1 MSRQVTLPAGS
12 SQLSFQARWDI
23 EDCGA
28 DPCDYAY
35 VEVQDGS
42 TWTAIPGSIT
52 KAAEGNGIDGVQAT
66 WTNATFDLSAY
77 AGKTVGLRIRYVT
90 DGAAQG
96 NDVNLP
102 NGIFVD
108 DLKITSGG
116 TVVFADGA
124 ENGENGWTLDGF
136 TIQGASFTTAY
147 DNYYIASNRAY
158 VKYDRY
164 LRTGPY
170 NFGFTNTKP
179 DWVEHFPYQ
188 DGLLISYWDTSQSN
202 NDVGLHPGQ
211 GEILPIDAHPRP
223 IARLDGQFWRGRIA
237 LYDATFGLQ
246 TADSFT
252 LHVNSQPSYIRG
264 QAAQPL
270 FDDTRKYWY
279 EETPTTGVKLPA
291 VGVKIRVLEQD
302 GTSMRIRIS

>member
-1 MSRQVTLPAGS
+1 MAQSRLSAENDQAIGTRAGDLGAWDKLQLGWLDYEIVLAGQTRALDLGPHEYNSAKPQGVVVVLPKKNVLTQLGAPYEGTHQWWSGSGDDLDNSMSRQVTLPAGS

-23 EDCGA
+23 EDCGP

-108 DLKITSGG
+108 DLKITSGATG
-116 TVVFADGA
+116 
-124 ENGENGWTLDGF
+124 
-136 TIQGASFTTAY
+136 
-147 DNYYIASNRAY
+147 R
-158 VKYDRY
+158 
-164 LRTGPY
+164 LRRRCREWCQRVDAGR
-170 NFGFTNTKP
+170 
-179 DWVEHFPYQ
+179 VH
-188 DGLLISYWDTSQSN
+188 
-202 NDVGLHPGQ
+202 HPGRQ
-211 GEILPIDAHPRP
+211 LHHPIRQLLHRVEPGVRQVRPVPEDRPVQLRLHQHQAGLGRALPLPGRAAHLLLGHLAAEQR
-223 IARLDGQFWRGRIA
+223 RGA
-237 LYDATFGLQ
+237 PPG
-246 TADSFT
+246 S
-252 LHVNSQPSYIRG
+252 G
-264 QAAQPL
+264 
-270 FDDTRKYWY
+270 
-279 EETPTTGVKLPA
+279 
-291 VGVKIRVLEQD
+291 
-302 GTSMRIRIS
+302 